1 MPYKKTNQ
9 TPQLIVTSM
18 KKILVLSFYYQPDLC
33 AGSFRCTALV
43 EELAKTGASVHVI
56 TTFPNRYES
65 FSVQANES
73 EKKDNVSINRIIIP
87 SHKSGMVDQ
96 IKAFYAFYRG
106 AKKLAA
112 VNDYDLTVATSSR
125 LFTAFLG
132 ARISRK
138 KQIPLYLDV
147 RDLFVDTMSNI
158 LSSKIV
164 WLARPFLLLIER
176 YAFKSAKKIN
186 LVSKG
191 FLPYFEERY
200 SDIPV
205 SFFTNGIDK
214 EFIQASQV
222 SDEKLSGKSIINVLY
237 AGNVGEG
244 QGLHKIIPFMAAR
257 LKDRIYFKVIGGG
270 GLIQKLRDCV
280 IELDLQNV
288 EIVSPMDRENLIQEY
303 VKTDI
308 LFLHLN
314 DYEAFRK
321 VLPSKLFEYAAMNK
335 PILAGISGYSA
346 EFAKSEISDCAVFL
360 PTDSEDAVGKFE
372 SLSYSVEPREKFIQQ
387 FNRQKIMREMAQEI
401 FELA

>member
-1 MPYKKTNQ
+1 
-9 TPQLIVTSM
+9 M

-43 EELAKTGASVHVI
+43 EELAKTGAFVHVI
-56 TTFPNRYES
+56 STSPNRYES

-73 EKKDNVSINRIIIP
+73 DKRDNVSINRIIIP

-96 IKAFYAFYRG
+96 IKAFYAFYKG
-106 AKKLAA
+106 AKKL
-112 VNDYDLTVATSSR
+112 VVHNDYDLAVATSSR

-132 ARISRK
+132 SRISRK
-138 KQIPLYLDV
+138 KQIPLYLDI

-158 LSSKIV
+158 LSSKIA

-176 YAFKSAKKIN
+176 YTFTSASKIN

-191 FLPYFEERY
+191 FLPYFKERY
-200 SDIPV
+200 PDIPV

-214 EFIQASQV
+214 EFIEASQV
-222 SDEKLSGKSIINVLY
+222 SDEKSTGKYVINVLY
-237 AGNVGEG
+237 AGNIGEG

-257 LKDRIYFKVIGGG
+257 LKDRIHFKVIGGG
-270 GLIQKLRDCV
+270 GLIQELRDCL

-288 EIVSPMDRENLIQEY
+288 EIVLPMARDKLIQEY
-303 VKTDI
+303 AKTDV

-314 DYEAFRK
+314 DYEAFWK
-321 VLPSKLFEYAAMNK
+321 VLPSKLFEYAAMKK

-346 EFAKSEISDCAVFL
+346 DFAKSEISDCAVFL
-360 PTDSEDAVGKFE
+360 PTDSEDAVRKFE
-372 SLSYSVEPREKFIQQ
+372 GLNYSVEPREEFIKK
-387 FNRQKIMREMAQEI
+387 FNRQKIMREMAEEI
-401 FELA
+401 FELAESKA